1 VVLELGRVSLI
12 EPARRVLDHPDI
24 RRSFLGL

>member
-1 VVLELGRVSLI
+1 VVLELGRVSLV
-12 EPARRVLDHPDI
+12 EPAQSLLAHPDI